1 MQKENLT
8 TDVYMTTEHKRKKKK
23 PKTTFDMVMNKV
35 LVGALV
41 LTSLASSTTPAF
53 ASETDILQSKMKNL
67 ANSNANITQNYE
79 VSVESTIFN
88 LNETIKAIESMKATG
103 TVTQDI
109 LLN

>member
-1 MQKENLT
+1 MNISFN
-8 TDVYMTTEHKRKKKK
+8 KK
-23 PKTTFDMVMNKV
+23 MNKV

-41 LTSLASSTTPAF
+41 LTSLASSVTPAF
-53 ASETDILQSKMKNL
+53 ASETDTLQSKMKNL

-79 VSVESTIFN
+79 VSIESTIFN